1 MHPRRGE
8 VWWVSFD
15 PSVGGE
21 IRKTRPAIVLSNN
34 AANTA
39 LNRVIVVPLTSQTER
54 LYPGEAMVMLNGE
67 QSKAKADQIAT
78 ASKQR
83 LRSKAG
89 SLSSAD
95 LAAVEK
101 AVLLQL
107 GIRRYA
113 AQFTLTA
120 PGPART
126 LPPPAT
132 IVPRP
137 WRAPADGTRIPPP
150 SGFPSNS

>member
-15 PSVGGE
+15 PSIAGE

-34 AANTA
+34 AANA
-39 LNRVIVVPLTSQTER
+39 VLNRVIVVPLTSQTEK
-54 LYPGEAMVMLNGE
+54 LYPGEALVTLNDQ

-83 LRSKAG
+83 LRDRMG
-89 SLSSAD
+89 ILSSAD

-101 AVLLQL
+101 AVLLHL
-107 GIRRYA
+107 GIRR
-113 AQFTLTA
+113 
-120 PGPART
+120 
-126 LPPPAT
+126 
-132 IVPRP
+132 
-137 WRAPADGTRIPPP
+137 
-150 SGFPSNS
+150 

>member
-21 IRKTRPAIVLSNN
+21 IRKTRPALVLSNN
-34 AANTA
+34 AANAA
-39 LNRVIVVPLTSQTER
+39 LNRVIVVPLTSQTET
-54 LYPGEAMVMLNGE
+54 LYPGEAMVTLNGE

-83 LRSKAG
+83 LLNKVG
-89 SLSSAD
+89 NLSSAD

-107 GIRRYA
+107 GIRR
-113 AQFTLTA
+113 
-120 PGPART
+120 
-126 LPPPAT
+126 
-132 IVPRP
+132 
-137 WRAPADGTRIPPP
+137 
-150 SGFPSNS
+150 

>member
-34 AANTA
+34 AANAA
-39 LNRVIVVPLTSQTER
+39 LNRVLVVPLSSQTEK
-54 LYPGEAMVMLNGE
+54 LYPGEAMVTLNGE

-78 ASKQR
+78 PSKQS

-89 SLSSAD
+89 RPSSAA
-95 LAAVEK
+95 LAAV
-101 AVLLQL
+101 AN
-107 GIRRYA
+107 
-113 AQFTLTA
+113 
-120 PGPART
+120 
-126 LPPPAT
+126 T
-132 IVPRP
+132 I
-137 WRAPADGTRIPPP
+137 
-150 SGFPSNS
+150 

>member
-21 IRKTRPAIVLSNN
+21 IRKTRPALVLSNN
-34 AANTA
+34 AANAA
-39 LNRVIVVPLTSQTER
+39 LNRVIVIPLTSQTEK
-54 LYPGEAMVMLNGE
+54 LYPGEALITLNGE

-83 LRSKAG
+83 LRSKVG
-89 SLSSAD
+89 SLSFAD

-107 GIRRYA
+107 GIRR
-113 AQFTLTA
+113 
-120 PGPART
+120 
-126 LPPPAT
+126 
-132 IVPRP
+132 
-137 WRAPADGTRIPPP
+137 
-150 SGFPSNS
+150 

>member
-15 PSVGGE
+15 TSVGGE
-21 IRKTRPAIVLSNN
+21 IRKTRPALVLSNN
-34 AANTA
+34 AANAA
-39 LNRVIVVPLTSQTER
+39 LNRVIVIPLTSQTEK

-78 ASKQR
+78 APKQR

-107 GIRRYA
+107 GIRR
-113 AQFTLTA
+113 
-120 PGPART
+120 
-126 LPPPAT
+126 
-132 IVPRP
+132 
-137 WRAPADGTRIPPP
+137 
-150 SGFPSNS
+150 